1 MNQFITFD
9 LWETLIADSPE
20 LDGSR
25 AEYRV
30 KNIHSLLSQM
40 QPGIDINDIY
50 RAHEKTWQE
59 CSVLWEKARDLAF
72 PDQVRLF
79 VGLIGGNLL
88 TTLNQRDFQT
98 IAEAYSGAVLQ
109 FRPRL
114 IAGARETLAQ
124 LAYRGCKMGLIC
136 NTGRTPGFIL
146 RKLLEDYDILRY
158 FNSALFSDETII
170 RKPDAAIFET
180 ALRELGAD
188 RGQTVHVGDSWEND
202 ILGARASGIRTV
214 WVSPQGQG
222 PGGCPVI
229 KSVAELPE
237 ALDKI

>member
-1 MNQFITFD
+1 MLKFITFD

-59 CSVLWEKARDLAF
+59 CSVLWGKARDLAF

-79 VGLIGGNLL
+79 VRLIDDQLL
-88 TTLNQRDFQT
+88 SSLNQSDFQA
-98 IAEAYSGAVLQ
+98 IAETYSGAVLQ

-124 LAYRGCKMGLIC
+124 LASRGYKMGLIC
-136 NTGRTPGFIL
+136 NTGRTPGLTL

-158 FNSALFSDETII
+158 FKSALFSDETII
-170 RKPDAAIFET
+170 RKPDAGVFE
-180 ALRELGAD
+180 R
-188 RGQTVHVGDSWEND
+188 H
-202 ILGARASGIRTV
+202 
-214 WVSPQGQG
+214 
-222 PGGCPVI
+222 
-229 KSVAELPE
+229 
-237 ALDKI
+237 